1 MQFSLKMP
9 KLTEEQEAQLH
20 ALENL
25 PADQI
30 DTSDVPERP
39 INRSKPVRGA
49 FYQPMKQEITLNL
62 DDYIIEWFKTNATG
76 AQDCPESINQ
86 ALLEHIRLQ
95 HFPTQTKASKIAA
108 QG

>member
-9 KLTEEQEAQLH
+9 KLTEEQEAQLD
-20 ALENL
+20 ALKNL
-25 PADQI
+25 PDDQI

-39 INRSKPVRGA
+39 INWSKAVRGA
-49 FYQPMKQEITLNL
+49 FYQPVKQEITLNL

-76 AQDCPESINQ
+76 AQDCQESINQ

-95 HFPTQTKASKIAA
+95 HFPTQTQAEKNVT